1 MASPSHAL
9 RPAIR
14 IQDHGWM
21 YRRKYRS
28 DLPGRT
34 PGMPNQV
41 HARPAAIQAHRIAL
55 APNHRLHPCWYG
67 MRDGRGLR

>member
-21 YRRKYRS
+21 YRP

-34 PGMPNQV
+34 PDMPNQV
-41 HARPAAIQAHRIAL
+41 HARPTAIQAHRIAL
-55 APNHRLHPCWYG
+55 APNHRLHPYWYG
-67 MRDGRGLR
+67 MRDGRGL